1 MVNALSRDRERGSSS
16 PCSIF
21 YIFTAF
27 CCGWVVWTLPGLY
40 PTHLWDFYEHLLL
53 TLYLQYL
60 WTLLGWEGPASA
72 LWWLTLCSGCCYRPH
87 IPHLALALEHPP
99 PVLSLTHLSLAMADT
114 WSPVGSQLSCFPV
127 LFSGAGWNSLVQFIP
142 FWFCGQPWKL
152 YSASL
157 PAESSCAIELNFDIV
172 TPRGMTA
179 NLEGEWLPEFQ
190 RQSLQ
195 KPSAFP
201 PPTQQTSRFGRNQEK
216 GD

>member
-1 MVNALSRDRERGSSS
+1 MHSLGTEREDPPVHAASSTSSLLSAVG
-16 PCSIF
+16 
-21 YIFTAF
+21 
-27 CCGWVVWTLPGLY
+27 GWSGHSLGCTQPISGTSMSTCYW
-40 PTHLWDFYEHLLL
+40 H
-53 TLYLQYL
+53 YLQYL

-142 FWFCGQPWKL
+142 YWFCGQPWKL